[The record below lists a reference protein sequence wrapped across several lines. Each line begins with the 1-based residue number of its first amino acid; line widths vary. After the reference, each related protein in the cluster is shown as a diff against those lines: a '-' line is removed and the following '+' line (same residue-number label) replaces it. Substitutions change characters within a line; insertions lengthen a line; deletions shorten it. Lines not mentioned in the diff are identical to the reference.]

1 MIAPTAPTGQL
12 TLRPVGTDLHLP
24 VRVAHNATDGS
35 VLSLRTRMSHTM
47 QRATDSIRLVYAN
60 WINDGGREA
69 PGTNPIRVSAAV
81 RTADSHEHEATFGG
95 AARVLLEPGGQV
107 LSDPLPIHAGAGE
120 VLISSTLVEVDH
132 AGERIP
138 LGSQIPGDHESY
150 GFGPRLILTEAS
162 ADDDRLLV
170 AVLGDSN
177 AVGFGDGGAGTLH
190 HGWLR
195 RACEPDIAH
204 INLSISGA
212 TARGSRSAAHLRHR
226 FALLRE
232 VRPDVFVSAL
242 GTNDLAD
249 ATADAEA
256 LRGDLLAHWSALQAL
271 GVPVVGC
278 TVPPVT
284 APPHVSGG
292 VPRGAEATRVAI
304 NRWIRT
310 IPDPLSGVID
320 LAAAVEAPDRPGR
333 WRPGASDDGIHF
345 STRGHIAVAGVA
357 RLFLERTRSSHPH
370 QYDDRR
376 QDA

>member
-1 MIAPTAPTGQL
+1 MIALTVPTEQL

-24 VRVAHNATDGS
+24 VRVEHNATAGT

-47 QRATDSIRLVYAN
+47 QRSTDSIRLVYAN

-69 PGTNPIRVSAAV
+69 PGTNPITVSAAV
-81 RTADSHEHEATFGG
+81 RTVDGHDREATFGG
-95 AARVLLEPGGQV
+95 TARVLLEPGGQV
-107 LSDPLPIHAGAGE
+107 LSDPLPVHAGAGE
-120 VLISSTLVEVDH
+120 VLISSTLVEVGH
-132 AGERIP
+132 AGEKIP

-150 GFGPRLILTEAS
+150 GFGPRLILAEAS

-170 AVLGDSN
+170 AVIGDSN
-177 AVGFGDGGAGTLH
+177 AVGFGDHGAGTLH

-204 INLSISGA
+204 ANLGISGA
-212 TARGSRSAAHLRHR
+212 TARGSQSTADLRHR

-232 VRPDVFVSAL
+232 VRPDVIVSAL

-249 ATADAEA
+249 ATADADA
-256 LRGDLLAHWSALQAL
+256 VGRDLLAHWSALHAL

-284 APPHVSGG
+284 APPHASGG

-310 IPDPLSGVID
+310 KPDPLSAVID
-320 LAAAVEAPDRPGR
+320 LAAAVEDPDRPGR
-333 WRPGASDDGIHF
+333 WRPGASDDGVHL
-345 STRGHIAVAGVA
+345 STRGHIVVAGVV
-357 RLFLERTRSSHPH
+357 RSFLERTRSSQSH
-370 QYDDRR
+370 QHDDRR

>member
-1 MIAPTAPTGQL
+1 MIAPTVPTGTL

-69 PGTNPIRVSAAV
+69 PGTNPITVSTAV
-81 RTADSHEHEATFGG
+81 RTAGGHAREATFGG

-107 LSDPLPIHAGAGE
+107 LSDPLPVHVGEGE
-120 VLISSTLVEVDH
+120 VLISSTLVEVGH

-138 LGSQIPGDHESY
+138 LGSQVPGDHETY

-170 AVLGDSN
+170 AVIGDSN
-177 AVGFGDGGAGTLH
+177 TVGFGDDGAGTLH

-204 INLSISGA
+204 INLGISGA
-212 TARGSRSAAHLRHR
+212 TARGSQSAADLRHR
-226 FALLRE
+226 FALLRD
-232 VRPDVFVSAL
+232 VRPDVMISAL

-249 ATADAEA
+249 ATADVDAVG
-256 LRGDLLAHWSALQAL
+256 RDLLAHWSALHAL
-271 GVPVVGC
+271 GVPVVAC
-278 TVPPVT
+278 TVTPVT
-284 APPHVSGG
+284 APPNIQGDA
-292 VPRGAEATRVAI
+292 PRGAEATRVAI

-310 IPDPLSGVID
+310 KPDPLFDIID
-320 LAAAVEAPDRPGR
+320 LAAAVEDPDRPGR
-333 WRPGASDDGIHF
+333 WRPGTSDDGIHL
-345 STRGHIAVAGVA
+345 STHGHIAVAGVV
-357 RLFLERTRSSHPH
+357 RSFLERTRSSHPH
-370 QYDDRR
+370 QDDDRR